1 VQYFYGSHFKHQRE
15 GAGILMLLNESINVS
30 EVNSTLFE
38 VHAAVWKDGS
48 PVARWIRR
56 EEADRTSSATGVQP
70 ASASND
76 DVDMRD
82 VSDTAACAAAD
93 GEQHVW
99 RYLRQLLVDGLTAAH
114 RLHAEESATAPSMS
128 LDSKRPTA
136 DPASSDCTLT
146 SAPLNSPTL
155 ATAVAAALAVYSS
168 PAEWRLISLPQ
179 CVALTRQSR
188 PHTCSYHVTGVVG
201 CMQQTYRCV
210 TCSDI
215 DRSGAKGEES
225 SAAHEW
231 DLCQVRRVEQREG
244 LNTRCIVRQFSMSR
258 L

>member
-1 VQYFYGSHFKHQRE
+1 
-15 GAGILMLLNESINVS
+15 MLLNESLDAS
-30 EVNSTLFE
+30 EVNRLLFD

-56 EEADRTSSATGVQP
+56 EEADRASSATGEQP

-93 GEQHVW
+93 DELHTW
-99 RYLRQLLVDGLTAAH
+99 RYLRQLLVDGLIAAY
-114 RLHAEESATAPSMS
+114 RLHAEESS
-128 LDSKRPTA
+128 RNQQPTA
-136 DPASSDCTLT
+136 DTVSSDCSLY

-155 ATAVAAALAVYSS
+155 ATAIASALALYSS

-188 PHTCSYHVTGVVG
+188 PRTCSYRVTGVVG

-210 TCSDI
+210 TCSDN
-215 DRSGAKGEES
+215 DRIGADGEES
-225 SAAHEW
+225 SASLAW

-244 LNTRCIVRQFSMSR
+244 LDA
-258 L
+258 